1 MNNPEIGTSQ
11 ELEQMRQDYAA
22 LKQQF
27 DKQQIISGALMEK
40 AFQADARWLSFDQAM
55 NYAIAIMAI
64 PATIIICLLREVP
77 LGFMAAFVAFI
88 SLGLGGN
95 LLLHRNLSKDTLYE
109 EDILTAVRRIKRF
122 KQQTK
127 ILEIVTWIVALIL
140 FGSFVLTVHH
150 IWHSPETGL
159 LFLPL
164 IAVGIIIDIFYTRRL
179 LRACDDMLDRL
190 TLKEEENINV

>member
-1 MNNPEIGTSQ
+1 MNDPEIGTSQ

-40 AFQADARWLSFDQAM
+40 AFQADARWLSFDQGM
-55 NYAIAIMAI
+55 SYAIGALAI
-64 PATIIICLLREVP
+64 PATIVICLLREVP
-77 LGFMAAFVAFI
+77 LGFMAAFVVFI

-109 EDILTAVRRIKRF
+109 EDILTAVRKVRRF

-127 ILEIVTWIVALIL
+127 WLEIVTWIVALIL
-140 FGSFVLTVHH
+140 FGSFVLTVHSV
-150 IWHSPETGL
+150 WPTPETGL

-164 IAVGIIIDIFYTRRL
+164 IAVGIVIDVFYTRRL
-179 LRACDDMLDRL
+179 LQACDDMLDRL
-190 TLKEEENINV
+190 TLKEEENTNG

>member
-1 MNNPEIGTSQ
+1 MNDPEIGTSQ

-40 AFQADARWLSFDQAM
+40 AFQADARWLSFDQGM
-55 NYAIAIMAI
+55 SYAIGALAI
-64 PATIIICLLREVP
+64 PATIVICLLREVP
-77 LGFMAAFVAFI
+77 LGFMAAFVVFI

-95 LLLHRNLSKDTLYE
+95 LLLHRNLSKDTLFE
-109 EDILTAVRRIKRF
+109 EDILTAVRKVRRF

-127 ILEIVTWIVALIL
+127 WLEIVTWIVAMIL
-140 FGSFVLTVHH
+140 LGSFVLTVHSV
-150 IWHSPETGL
+150 WPTPETGL

-164 IAVGIIIDIFYTRRL
+164 IAVGIVIDVFYTRRL
-179 LRACDDMLDRL
+179 LQACDDMLDRL
-190 TLKEEENINV
+190 TLKEEENTNG

>member
-1 MNNPEIGTSQ
+1 MNDPEIGTSQ
-11 ELEQMRQDYAA
+11 ELEQMRQAA

-40 AFQADARWLSFDQAM
+40 AFQADARWLSFDQGM
-55 NYAIAIMAI
+55 SYAIGALAI
-64 PATIIICLLREVP
+64 PATIVICLLREVP
-77 LGFMAAFVAFI
+77 LGFMAAFVVFI

-109 EDILTAVRRIKRF
+109 EDILTAVRKVRRF

-127 ILEIVTWIVALIL
+127 WLEIVTWIVALIL
-140 FGSFVLTVHH
+140 FGSFVLTVHSV
-150 IWHSPETGL
+150 WPTPETGL

-164 IAVGIIIDIFYTRRL
+164 IAVGIVIDVFYTRRL
-179 LRACDDMLDRL
+179 LQACDDMLDRL
-190 TLKEEENINV
+190 TLKEEENTNG

>member
-1 MNNPEIGTSQ
+1 MNDPEIGTSQ

-40 AFQADARWLSFDQAM
+40 AFQADARWLSFDQGM
-55 NYAIAIMAI
+55 SYAIGAMAI
-64 PATIIICLLREVP
+64 PATIVICLLREVP
-77 LGFMAAFVAFI
+77 LGFMVAFVVFI
-88 SLGLGGN
+88 FLGLGGN

-109 EDILTAVRRIKRF
+109 EDILTAVRKVRRF

-127 ILEIVTWIVALIL
+127 WLEIVTWIVALIL
-140 FGSFVLTVHH
+140 FGSFVLTVHSV
-150 IWHSPETGL
+150 WPTPETGL

-164 IAVGIIIDIFYTRRL
+164 IAVGIVIDVFYTRRL
-179 LRACDDMLDRL
+179 LQACDDMLDRL
-190 TLKEEENINV
+190 TLKEEDKINE